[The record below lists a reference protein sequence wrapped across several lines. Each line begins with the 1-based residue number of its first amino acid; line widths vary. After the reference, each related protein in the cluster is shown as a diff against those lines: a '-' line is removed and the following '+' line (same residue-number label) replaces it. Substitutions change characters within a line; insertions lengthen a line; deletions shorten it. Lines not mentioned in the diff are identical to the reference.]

1 MTAAHDFK
9 EGVRALLIARF
20 TAGLPEAELMVPC
33 NPGKPRSFCKR
44 SASQAP
50 PEVMPTKRVSGV
62 HMARTP
68 RKSSL
73 YSASAFIAN
82 ALKADSLKI
91 VPK

>member
-1 MTAAHDFK
+1 MAD
-9 EGVRALLIARF
+9 EM
-20 TAGLPEAELMVPC
+20 LPCLPL
-33 NPGKPRSFCKR
+33 KPKSFCKR

-73 YSASAFIAN
+73 YSASAFKAN
-82 ALKADSLKI
+82 ALTADSLKI